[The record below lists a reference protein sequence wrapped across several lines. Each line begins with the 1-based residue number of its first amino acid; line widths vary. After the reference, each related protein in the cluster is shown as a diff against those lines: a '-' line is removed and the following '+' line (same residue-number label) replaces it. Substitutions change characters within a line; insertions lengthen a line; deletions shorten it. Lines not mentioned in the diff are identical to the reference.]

1 LLILPAALT
10 GVLITV
16 KKQKMWQVTA
26 IHVKMMLRYFVGN
39 NHKVIWVLLV
49 MLVLFWLELTQ
60 WLPIFG
66 FCSIFF
72 AVS

>member
-1 LLILPAALT
+1 
-10 GVLITV
+10 
-16 KKQKMWQVTA
+16 MWQVTA

-60 WLPIFG
+60 WLPIYG

-72 AVS
+72 AFHKHGFTGATENTRQNLVS